1 MKTSCLLLV
10 LVSAATTACSNRAS
24 VASDD
29 APNSNAIVLRGA
41 DMRPGNV
48 LDALRGRAATMTITT
63 GRTGECPRI
72 VFRGQRSVQ
81 NQDNPGVYVDGTRML
96 DTCILTQLSTA
107 EIDVVEIY
115 PSGNTTRPNITRN
128 PFGLI
133 LIYLRR

>member
-1 MKTSCLLLV
+1 
-10 LVSAATTACSNRAS
+10 
-24 VASDD
+24 
-29 APNSNAIVLRGA
+29 
-41 DMRPGNV
+41 MRPGTL

-63 GRTGECPRI
+63 TRGGECPRI

-81 NQDNPGVYVDGTRML
+81 NQENPGVYVDGTRML

-115 PSGNTTRPNITRN
+115 PSGNTSRANIARN